1 MELRIRKSQEIYII
15 DVQGEL
21 DLYNAYKFKE
31 LLTKMLEKKI
41 ERFIINLDEVEYIDS
56 SGIGALIYISS
67 AVKKSNLKLAITN
80 IHGSVQKVM
89 ELTKLTGYFPIAA
102 TLDEAMKMVGA

>member
-21 DLYNAYKFKE
+21 DLYNAYKLKE

-56 SGIGALIYISS
+56 SGIGVLIYISS
-67 AVKKSNLKLAITN
+67 TVKKSNLKLAITN
-80 IHGSVQKVM
+80 VHGSVQKVL
-89 ELTKLTGYFPIAA
+89 ELTKLTGYFPITA
-102 TLDEAMKMVGA
+102 TLDEAMTKAGS